1 MLEWE
6 LAHARWYSNT
16 ENLSNLSCFS
26 FQRWEEEQK
35 DFLFVKATSFLYIP
49 SKKKYRIKQK
59 FIREFRP
66 ITFVFFHLLHG
77 RPKKRKIH
85 VQEKNKILIQK
96 NKKLME
102 HPDDEKRQGRG
113 PLRAREP
120 YGTEKILF
128 PWRNR

>member
-49 SKKKYRIKQK
+49 SKKKYRIKQVYK
-59 FIREFRP
+59 RVSTYNFCVFSLAARSPEKKKNTRPREKQDFNS
-66 ITFVFFHLLHG
+66 
-77 RPKKRKIH
+77 KK
-85 VQEKNKILIQK
+85 
-96 NKKLME
+96 
-102 HPDDEKRQGRG
+102 
-113 PLRAREP
+113 
-120 YGTEKILF
+120 
-128 PWRNR
+128 